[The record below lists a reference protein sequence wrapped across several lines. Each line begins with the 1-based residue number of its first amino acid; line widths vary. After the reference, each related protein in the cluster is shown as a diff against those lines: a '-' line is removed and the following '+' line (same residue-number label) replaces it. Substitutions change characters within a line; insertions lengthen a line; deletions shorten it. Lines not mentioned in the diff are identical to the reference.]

1 MEIEPSDCCKKQPA
15 KPGRQPADLLRLWQI
30 IAGILAVLLIINV
43 VFDVRITP
51 RWSSTN
57 ASISDQTVTEDT
69 FSPDPDTLKLSARI
83 LPQKGFELPITWGD
97 LGKQMVTA
105 GVIDADKMRALYAE
119 RGGMSSTEEEMLAG
133 ESNKKLR
140 ITSENAGF
148 MLNMFWALGIGT
160 KNPILEQGP
169 MQETQYGGAGQFAS
183 TGGWTL
189 AKGNPMDH
197 YSKHEFITLTDKQ
210 QELVERISKSIY
222 RPCCNNSTYF
232 PDCNHGM
239 AMLGLLELLVA
250 QDVPEEDIYRTALTA
265 NAYWFPNNYLTIAQF
280 LEKQGTS
287 WEKAD
292 PKELLSAPFSSISG
306 YQEIVSKTQP
316 VQIKTSGGCSV

>member
-1 MEIEPSDCCKKQPA
+1 MKLSTI
-15 KPGRQPADLLRLWQI
+15 I
-30 IAGILAVLLIINV
+30 IAIAGLIILVLFPVQVRKNTDTDILEVFPQDGV
-43 VFDVRITP
+43 V
-51 RWSSTN
+51 
-57 ASISDQTVTEDT
+57 
-69 FSPDPDTLKLSARI
+69 
-83 LPQKGFELPITWGD
+83 LPIRWGNI
-97 LGKQMVTA
+97 GYQMVQA
-105 GVIDADKMRALYAE
+105 GVIDMQKFEMLYKT
-119 RGGMSSTEEEMLAG
+119 RGGLSSEMRKLLTDG
-133 ESNKKLR
+133 ENGYLVMNE
-140 ITSENAGF
+140 ENAGVL
-148 MLNMFWALGIGT
+148 LNMLWAFGLAN

-169 MQETQYGGAGQFAS
+169 MMDPRYGGAGRFAS

-189 AKGNPMDH
+189 AQGNAMDH
-197 YSKHEFITLTDKQ
+197 YSAHQFVTLTGEQ
-210 QELVERISKSIY
+210 QLLVERVSKNIY
-222 RPCCNNSTYF
+222 RPCCDNPTYF